1 MRYFRLNQAQIQEL
15 AEAKQAAETANRSK
29 SEFLSNMSHD
39 IRTPMN
45 AIVGMTTIAITNIN
59 NKDRVEN
66 CLKKIILSSKHLLG
80 LINDVL
86 DMSKIES
93 GKMILN
99 VELVS
104 LREIM
109 DSIVSI
115 IQPQIK
121 AKQQRFDVFIY
132 DITSENVLCDSVRL
146 NQVLLNLLSNAI
158 KFTPEGGAIE
168 VALHEKESPKG
179 DDYVRILL
187 QVKDTGIGMSEEFQE
202 HIFDSFT
209 REDNKRVQRTEGT
222 GLGMAITKYIVDAMG
237 GEIEVKS
244 VQGTG
249 TEFNVALDFERTD
262 EQEEDMILPDF
273 TMLVVDLS
281 LIHI

>member
-1 MRYFRLNQAQIQEL
+1 MNQAQIQEL

-158 KFTPEGGAIE
+158 KFTPEGG
-168 VALHEKESPKG
+168 
-179 DDYVRILL
+179 
-187 QVKDTGIGMSEEFQE
+187 Q
-202 HIFDSFT
+202 
-209 REDNKRVQRTEGT
+209 
-222 GLGMAITKYIVDAMG
+222 
-237 GEIEVKS
+237 
-244 VQGTG
+244 
-249 TEFNVALDFERTD
+249 
-262 EQEEDMILPDF
+262 
-273 TMLVVDLS
+273 
-281 LIHI
+281 

>member
-1 MRYFRLNQAQIQEL
+1 M
-15 AEAKQAAETANRSK
+15 
-29 SEFLSNMSHD
+29 
-39 IRTPMN
+39 
-45 AIVGMTTIAITNIN
+45 
-59 NKDRVEN
+59 EN

-209 REDNKRVQRTEGT
+209 REDNKRVQ
-222 GLGMAITKYIVDAMG
+222 
-237 GEIEVKS
+237 
-244 VQGTG
+244 
-249 TEFNVALDFERTD
+249 
-262 EQEEDMILPDF
+262 
-273 TMLVVDLS
+273 
-281 LIHI
+281 